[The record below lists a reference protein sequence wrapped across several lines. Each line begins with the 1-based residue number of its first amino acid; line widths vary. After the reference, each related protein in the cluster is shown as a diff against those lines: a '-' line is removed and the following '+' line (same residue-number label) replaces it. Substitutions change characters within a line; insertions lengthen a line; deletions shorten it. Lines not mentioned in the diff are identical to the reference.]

1 MPPQRVQRL
10 EDLAPVIEL
19 YHHTVRA
26 GQYDEA
32 MRLYYDRLWRALYYQ
47 FGDYQM
53 EIELLHALFP
63 NGEDKPP
70 RLKDESAQAWT
81 LNELANSYS
90 LSGQPRNAVCTF
102 KLAVE
107 LVEKLGSKR
116 NVAAGL
122 GNLASMAQIHIGA
135 LRAAEANLRHSIVL
149 GREIEDEFRE
159 AVGHAELG
167 RLLAYRGAWEEAE
180 ETLAASARYWEQTN
194 DVQGLCVDEAYRALR
209 ALLLARWT
217 AITPSPQSPISSIPN
232 ALAAARRALKL
243 AEGGDPHI
251 SGAVVSRDYVR
262 AHWLL
267 GAAHRASGDTG
278 EADRHLSEA
287 LTRCRGINMVDHEA
301 DILLELA
308 RLRAATGPSTPLRM
322 TGTKPCAWPR
332 KRCSSPSVA
341 ATSCKARTCTSSWH
355 RWRWRMGTRRQ
366 RWNTPG
372 KRAAWPP
379 ATARRTTPTKWP
391 TTRPGHCCSG
401 WRADKRIRPRPSN
414 GNPAC
419 KKKRDRQRMHAGGL
433 CAPPLALGSPG
444 RTRTYNQPVTSTP
457 AFPQG
462 TDYLITPRGCGA
474 LEGGLLVGLL
484 TT

>member
-308 RLRAATGPSTPLRM
+308 RLRVATGPFDSAQDDRDEALRLAQEALLI
-322 TGTKPCAWPR
+322 TE
-332 KRCSSPSVA
+332 RCGYVLQGA
-341 ATSCKARTCTSSWH
+341 DVHLFLAQMALEDGDEETALEHARE
-355 RWRWRMGTRRQ
+355 
-366 RWNTPG
+366 
-372 KRAAWPP
+372 
-379 ATARRTTPTKWP
+379 ARRLATCDGPPDYTYKVAYDEA
-391 TTRPGHCCSG
+391 G
-401 WRADKRIRPRPSN
+401 ALL
-414 GNPAC
+414 
-419 KKKRDRQRMHAGGL
+419 QRMESG
-433 CAPPLALGSPG
+433 
-444 RTRTYNQPVTSTP
+444 
-457 AFPQG
+457 
-462 TDYLITPRGCGA
+462 
-474 LEGGLLVGLL
+474 
-484 TT
+484 